1 MKLYEITEAYNS
13 LLDADLDE
21 EAIEQSLKVIDD
33 EFDVKAENIAKLIS
47 SINGDIETLK
57 SEERRLADRRRSYEK
72 KIESLKN
79 YLFNNLQMV
88 DKKRIQTPLYK
99 ISIQKN
105 PAKLVVKDEK
115 RVPDEYFKTVKRLDK
130 AKLKD
135 AVKDGLE
142 TDYAEI
148 IQTEGLRIR

>member
-1 MKLYEITEAYNS
+1 MKLYEITEAYNN
-13 LLDADLDE
+13 LLDADL
-21 EAIEQSLKVIDD
+21 EQEQIDQALDIIDD
-33 EFDVKAENIAKLIS
+33 EFDTKAENIAKLIS

-57 SEERRLADRRRSYEK
+57 SEENRLKGKRRSYEK

-115 RVPDEYFKTVKRLDK
+115 LVPDEYFKTVKRLDK

-142 TDYAEI
+142 TDYAELV
-148 IQTEGLRIR
+148 QEEGLRIR

>member
-57 SEERRLADRRRSYEK
+57 SEERRLADKRRSYEK

-142 TDYAEI
+142 TDYAELV
-148 IQTEGLRIR
+148 QEEGLRIR